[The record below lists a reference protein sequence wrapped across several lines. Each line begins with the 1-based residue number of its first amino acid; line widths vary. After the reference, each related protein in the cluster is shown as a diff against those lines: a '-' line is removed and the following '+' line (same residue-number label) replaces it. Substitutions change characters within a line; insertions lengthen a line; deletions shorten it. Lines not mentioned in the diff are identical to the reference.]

1 MARRNPAHKA
11 ALSVVCAGAV
21 LGAGS
26 FMIPGVAPVE
36 AESGEAVYS
45 SETNEAALET
55 LQTIYTKASEGSSIG
70 VADNFLIGETTRADV
85 VDSLGEPYLSDAF
98 DTYHAEMGNPGFSFA
113 YSQDGTL
120 NEIRYL
126 GTNVERQTNL
136 GSITPA
142 VLEDQL
148 GKADAITSI
157 SQTNQHK
164 YQYNTGDF
172 ELEFIVNDKTLQVDH
187 VNLVPNN

>member
-1 MARRNPAHKA
+1 MARRNPARKA
-11 ALSVVCAGAV
+11 AVSVICAGAV

-26 FMIPGVAPVE
+26 FMIPGAVAVN
-36 AESGEAVYS
+36 AKANEAVHS
-45 SETNEAALET
+45 SRTNEAAVET
-55 LQTIYTKASEGSSIG
+55 LQAIYTQAYEGSSIG
-70 VADNFLIGETTRADV
+70 VAGNFAIGESTRTDV
-85 VDSLGEPYLSDAF
+85 VDRLGEPFLSDTF

-113 YSQDGTL
+113 YNEDGIL

-142 VLEDQL
+142 VLEEQL

-157 SQTNQHK
+157 SKTDQHK
-164 YQYNTGDF
+164 YLYEAGGF
-172 ELEFIVNDKTLQVDH
+172 ELEFIVNDETLQVDH
-187 VNLVPNN
+187 VNLVPNS

>member
-1 MARRNPAHKA
+1 MARRNPARKA

-21 LGAGS
+21 FGAGS
-26 FMIPGVAPVE
+26 FMIPGAVPVD
-36 AESGEAVYS
+36 AETGEAVYS
-45 SETNEAALET
+45 SQTNEAALET
-55 LQTIYTKASEGSSIG
+55 LETIYSQASEGSSIG
-70 VADNFLIGETTRADV
+70 ATSNFTIGETTRADV
-85 VDSLGEPYLSDAF
+85 VELLGEPYLSDTF

-126 GTNVERQTNL
+126 GTNVERHTNL

-148 GKADAITSI
+148 GKADAITTI
-157 SQTNQHK
+157 PQTNQHN
-164 YQYNTGDF
+164 YQYQTSSF
-172 ELEFIVNDKTLQVDH
+172 ELEFIVNDETLQVDH

>member
-1 MARRNPAHKA
+1 MIRRNPARKA
-11 ALSVVCAGAV
+11 AISVACAGAV

-26 FMIPGVAPVE
+26 FVNTGAVSVNAE
-36 AESGEAVYS
+36 AGEAIHS

-55 LQTIYTKASEGSSIG
+55 LQTIYTQAYEGSSVG
-70 VADNFLIGETTRADV
+70 LAGNFTIGESTRTDV
-85 VDSLGEPYLSDAF
+85 VDRLGKPFLSDTF

-113 YSQDGTL
+113 YSEDGIL
-120 NEIRYL
+120 SEIRYL

-142 VLEDQL
+142 ILEEEL

-157 SQTNQHK
+157 SQTDQHK
-164 YQYNTGDF
+164 YLYETGDF
-172 ELEFIVNDKTLQVDH
+172 ELEFIVNDETLQVDH
-187 VNLVPNN
+187 VNLVPNS

>member
-1 MARRNPAHKA
+1 MARRNPARKA

-21 LGAGS
+21 LGSGS
-26 FMIPGVAPVE
+26 FMIPGAVSVD
-36 AESGEAVYS
+36 AETREAVHS

-55 LQTIYTKASEGSSIG
+55 LQTIYTQASEGSSIG
-70 VADNFLIGETTRADV
+70 VAGNFTIGETTRTDI
-85 VDSLGEPYLSDAF
+85 VDRLGEPFLSDAY

-120 NEIRYL
+120 KEVRYL

-136 GSITPA
+136 DSITPA
-142 VLEDQL
+142 VLEEQL
-148 GKADAITSI
+148 GKADAITSM

-164 YQYNTGDF
+164 YLYETGDF
-172 ELEFIVNDKTLQVDH
+172 ELEFIVNDETLQVDH
-187 VNLVPNN
+187 VNLVPIN